1 MAQQHTGPRYAL
13 AGLIILLLLLSILG
27 WYWSRE
33 PDLFDVDE
41 RAQARA
47 EREDLPVVTG
57 FVTTATLIEVAETLL
72 DKPGGYLSNDVTPPS
87 VFLDNMPNWE
97 FGAVVQVRD
106 LAQVMRNEMSR
117 SQSQSRADPDLE
129 VAEPQ
134 FNFDSESWLFPPTES
149 EYREGI
155 EATKSYLRRLS
166 GEEEP
171 DAQFYSR
178 ADNLSEWLRRVEVR
192 LGSLS
197 QRLTASVSQTRL
209 NTALAGDLQ
218 ARQSTPSAEEEA
230 VKTPWLEIDDVFYEA
245 RGSAWALIHF
255 MKAVQIDFEDVLEDK
270 NATVSLRQIIRELET
285 TQRTVWSP
293 IILNGGG
300 YGFVAN
306 HSLTLASF
314 ISRANAAVIDLRE
327 LLEQG

>member
-1 MAQQHTGPRYAL
+1 MAKTYAQSRTAL
-13 AGLIILLLLLSILG
+13 ATLIVVLLLLSALG

-33 PDLFDVDE
+33 PDMFDVQS
-41 RAQARA
+41 RAEARA
-47 EREDLPVVTG
+47 EREDLPMVTG
-57 FVTTATLIEVAETLL
+57 FVTTATLIEAAETLL
-72 DKPGGYLSNDVTPPS
+72 DKPGGYLTNDVLPPS
-87 VFLDNMPNWE
+87 VVLDNMPNWE
-97 FGAVVQVRD
+97 FGVIVQVRE
-106 LAQVMRNEMSR
+106 LAQGMRKEMSR

-134 FNFDSESWLFPPTES
+134 FNFDSDSWLFPPTEG

-155 EATKSYLRRLS
+155 EATESYLRRLT
-166 GEEEP
+166 GEGEP
-171 DAQFYSR
+171 DAQFYTR
-178 ADNLSEWLRRVEVR
+178 ADNLSEWLKRVEVR

-218 ARQSTPSAEEEA
+218 ARQSTPSPEEEP

-255 MKAVQIDFEDVLEDK
+255 MKAVQIDFEDVLKDK

-293 IILNGGG
+293 MILNGGG

-314 ISRANAAVIDLRE
+314 ISRANAAVIDLRK